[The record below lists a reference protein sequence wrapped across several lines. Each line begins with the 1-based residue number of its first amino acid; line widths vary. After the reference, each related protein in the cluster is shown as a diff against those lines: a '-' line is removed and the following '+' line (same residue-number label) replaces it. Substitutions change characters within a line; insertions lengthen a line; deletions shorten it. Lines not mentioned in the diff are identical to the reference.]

1 MCPLYAVSVRKSC
14 SPSESASLATSRRSS
29 YKEAELPSSPTLPGQ
44 RRTAWDEEASP
55 CERGV
60 AEIKEGRKKQP
71 EENNEDVNI
80 NEHSE
85 DHKEA

>member
-1 MCPLYAVSVRKSC
+1 MCPLYGVSVRKSC
-14 SPSESASLATSRRSS
+14 SPSASVSLATSRRSS

-44 RRTAWDEEASP
+44 RRMAWDEEVSP

-60 AEIKEGRKKQP
+60 GEIKEQRKEEP
-71 EENNEDVNI
+71 EETNEEVNI

-85 DHKEA
+85 DHKEK